1 MEDFEYKGSAA
12 RGRPTGASGDQ
23 PHRFSPGGLLPGTL
37 KVQTMKNPE
46 SEPPVPNVPFKDCPI
61 ATSLGVLGRKWTL
74 LIIRDIGWKRA
85 DRFSGLLRTIPG
97 LTPRVLA
104 MRLVELE
111 QADLIRRVEEHA
123 SGRQIHWTLTP
134 KGQDIVPVLMRLVA
148 FGSKWYPERV
158 FGDDRPRRPDEVY
171 PPGIANHPWITVEQD

>member
-85 DRFSGLLRTIPG
+85 DRFNALLRTIPG
-97 LTPRVLA
+97 LTPRMLA
-104 MRLVELE
+104 LRLSELE
-111 QADLIRRVEEHA
+111 DADM
-123 SGRQIHWTLTP
+123 IHRIETHNSPKLVRWALTK
-134 KGQDIVPVLMRLVA
+134 KGEDIMPVLMRLVA
-148 FGSKWYPERV
+148 FGSRWFPERIFADERPRTLAEIYPEN
-158 FGDDRPRRPDEVY
+158 G
-171 PPGIANHPWITVEQD
+171 GNHPWITGAPN